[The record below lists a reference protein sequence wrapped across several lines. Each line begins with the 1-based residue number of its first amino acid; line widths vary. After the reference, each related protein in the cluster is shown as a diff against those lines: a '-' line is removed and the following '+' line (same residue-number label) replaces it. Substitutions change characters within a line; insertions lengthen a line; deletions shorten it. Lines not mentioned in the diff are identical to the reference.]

1 MSPVSGF
8 IMTKSQFTRSQIQKC
23 WREGVTVKAALDVT
37 KNMTVVEM
45 VIHWAEVEIG
55 QMKLTL
61 KVKELSY

>member
-1 MSPVSGF
+1 M
-8 IMTKSQFTRSQIQKC
+8 
-23 WREGVTVKAALDVT
+23 KAALDVT